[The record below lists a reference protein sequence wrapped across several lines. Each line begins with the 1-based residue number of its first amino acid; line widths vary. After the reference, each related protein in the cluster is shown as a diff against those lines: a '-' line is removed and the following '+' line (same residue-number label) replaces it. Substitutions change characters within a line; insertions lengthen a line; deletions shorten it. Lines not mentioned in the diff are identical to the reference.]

1 MSRAIPAFNLAVRPC
16 SDQQLA
22 AARRQSE
29 LAAGTLIF
37 LRTDHIVQGLGCAAV
52 GPGVLLEHRLEV
64 RPADFALTLAP
75 LSV

>member
-1 MSRAIPAFNLAVRPC
+1 MSPGKQCISRAIPTFNLAVRSC

-22 AARRQSE
+22 AR
-29 LAAGTLIF
+29 TLIF
-37 LRTDHIVQGLGCAAV
+37 LRTDHVVQAPGCAAV
-52 GPGVLLEHRLEV
+52 GPGVLLEHRLEI

>member
-29 LAAGTLIF
+29 LVAVALIF
-37 LRTDHIVQGLGCAAV
+37 LRTDHVVQGPGCAAV

-75 LSV
+75 RSV

>member
-16 SDQQLA
+16 SDQRLA

-37 LRTDHIVQGLGCAAV
+37 LQGLGCAAV
-52 GPGVLLEHRLEV
+52 GLGVLLEHRLEV
-64 RPADFALTLAP
+64 RPADFALPLAP